1 MLKNKIIIVGL
12 FLSVFCLGASSP
24 VKMLETMSD
33 SLLLQLSSNKDI
45 SSDKNTVLVNI
56 IKNTLLPKIDT
67 AAMSRIV
74 IGPVH
79 WRGAT
84 EDERKDFIKEF
95 TTMVTNNYAKIFAVY
110 SDQKVKF
117 LPSRFDDSEDARVE
131 VQSIVTS
138 NKGSDFKV
146 SYKLQKNTA
155 GEWVIYD
162 FAIDGIS
169 MTESYKAQFAST
181 LSTKGLAGVIAHMR
195 KYNNRQ
201 K

>member
-12 FLSVFCLGASSP
+12 FFSVFCFGASAP

-33 SLLLQLSSNKDI
+33 SLLSQLSSNKDI
-45 SSDKNTVLVNI
+45 SSDKNTVLVNV

-67 AAMSRIV
+67 AVMSRIV

-146 SYKLQKNTA
+146 SYKLQKNTS
-155 GEWVIYD
+155 GEWMIYD

-181 LSTKGLAGVIAHMR
+181 LSTKGLVGVIAHMR

>member
-12 FLSVFCLGASSP
+12 FFSVFCFGSSAP

-33 SLLLQLSSNKDI
+33 SLISQLNSDKGI
-45 SSDKNTVLVNI
+45 SSDKNGMLVNI
-56 IKNTLLPKIDT
+56 IKSTLLPKIDT
-67 AAMSRIV
+67 AAMSKVV

-79 WRGAT
+79 WRSAS
-84 EDERKDFIKEF
+84 EEERTSFTKEF
-95 TTMVTNNYAKIFAVY
+95 TKMVTNNYAKIFAVY

-117 LPSRFDDSEDARVE
+117 LPSRFDDSEESRID

-138 NKGSDFKV
+138 NNGSDFKV
-146 SYKLQKNTA
+146 SYKLQKNAA
-155 GEWVIYD
+155 GDWLIHD

-169 MTESYKAQFAST
+169 MTESYKAQFAPT
-181 LSTKGLAGVIAHMR
+181 LSINGIAGVITNMK